1 MQGMKTHP
9 HADAA
14 YRVLP
19 ISEGGFAVE
28 VAVPDCPPALV
39 SSFPTEAVAEE
50 WIARKKE
57 RVAAES
63 SAGKWFRRSDRGNGF
78 RR

>member
-1 MQGMKTHP
+1 MKTHP
-9 HADAA
+9 HADAT

-19 ISEGGFAVE
+19 NSEGGFAVE
-28 VAVPDCPPALV
+28 VAIPDCPPTKV
-39 SSFPTEAVAEE
+39 SSFATTEGAEE
-50 WIARKKE
+50 WIARNKE

-63 SAGKWFRRSDRGNGF
+63 SAGKWFRRDRGGF